1 MTWILI
7 GLLLVVAF
15 GPVLWL
21 VPSKR
26 DKRLSAMRTRARSEG
41 LLVEMRRIPKPDPR
55 PEERV
60 SSGGRVREPV
70 IECASYSQPLDRS
83 LKYLPAWRLVR
94 KRAVEAE
101 DPFPDWQFDVRP
113 QGEGRAFL
121 PEVLE
126 ITEKALTGLP
136 DDVVAVEVAAR
147 MVLTY
152 WLERP
157 GTTADTVSE
166 LAAVLRGFQQA
177 LNTLDARIE
186 VEQENKD
193 S

>member
-1 MTWILI
+1 M
-7 GLLLVVAF
+7 
-15 GPVLWL
+15 
-21 VPSKR
+21 
-26 DKRLSAMRTRARSEG
+26 
-41 LLVEMRRIPKPDPR
+41 
-55 PEERV
+55 
-60 SSGGRVREPV
+60 
-70 IECASYSQPLDRS
+70 
-83 LKYLPAWRLVR
+83 
-94 KRAVEAE
+94 
-101 DPFPDWQFDVRP
+101 
-113 QGEGRAFL
+113 
-121 PEVLE
+121 LE

-147 MVLTY
+147 MVLAY

>member
-15 GPVLWL
+15 GPMLWL

-26 DKRLSAMRTRARSEG
+26 DKRLAAMRARARSEG
-41 LLVEMRRIPKPDPR
+41 LLVEMRRIPKPDPA
-55 PEERV
+55 PAERV

-70 IECASYSQPLDRS
+70 IECASYSQPLERS
-83 LKYLPAWRLVR
+83 LKHLPAWRLVR
-94 KRAVEAE
+94 KAASGTD

-113 QGEGRAFL
+113 EGDGRVFL

-126 ITEKALTGLP
+126 LTKKALTGLP
-136 DDVVAVEVAAR
+136 ADVVAVEVAAR
-147 MVLTY
+147 MVLAY

-157 GTTADTVSE
+157 GTSADTVTE
-166 LAAVLRGFQQA
+166 LAIVLRDFQQA
-177 LNTLDARIE
+177 LNALDARIE
-186 VEQENKD
+186 VDENNKD